1 MRPGAGPAEAN
12 DRRLRAWR
20 FGWLGESLSA
30 AVLVAK
36 GYRVLARRWK
46 TAAGEIDIIARRRGV
61 LAFVEVKAR
70 QDADS
75 AILAI
80 GLRQRRR
87 IERAAGAF
95 VGRRPELAGLDWRFD
110 VMLVT
115 PWGPPRHVKNAWR
128 PE

>member
-1 MRPGAGPAEAN
+1 MRTGVGPAS
-12 DRRLRAWR
+12 DGRRRRAWR
-20 FGWLGESLSA
+20 YGWLGEVLCA
-30 AVLVAK
+30 AMLVAK

-46 TAAGEIDIIARRRGV
+46 TAVGEIDIIARRRGV

-75 AILAI
+75 AIVAI
-80 GLRQRRR
+80 GPRQCRR
-87 IERAAGAF
+87 IERAAGVF
-95 VGRRPELAGLDWRFD
+95 VGCRPELAGLDWRFD

-115 PWGPPRHVKNAWR
+115 PWKLPRHLKNAWR

>member
-1 MRPGAGPAEAN
+1 MRPDVKPAMA
-12 DRRLRAWR
+12 DRRRLRAWR
-20 FGWLGESLSA
+20 FGWLGETLSA
-30 AVLVAK
+30 AVLAAK
-36 GYRVLARRWK
+36 GYRVLARRWR

-61 LAFVEVKAR
+61 LVFVEVKAR

-80 GLRQRRR
+80 GPRQRRR

-115 PWGPPRHVKNAWR
+115 PWGWPRHLENAWR